1 VVGVT
6 YGPTGGVVMLDRA
19 FGMLATRDGV
29 TVACEVSPSN
39 AVARLGAQVLRRACI
54 AVNEEVGDG
63 TSTAALLAGAMIT
76 EGHKRITAG
85 ADPGEIARGMQHAA
99 AIASEV
105 VGQLAVP
112 VEDESTLQQVA
123 LHTTKRDEEIANA
136 LAKATMLV
144 GSKGMI
150 VIEDGKGLGIEIVSK
165 SGVEI
170 SEGWVSMEFGEWEA
184 DVCLVA
190 VVAEP
195 LMKFSEVVPMMEA
208 ASQVGPG
215 NLPLL
220 VVCEGAYGEALAMMV
235 TNNSKDV
242 LKCCAIRGPGHGP
255 FQIDHFQDIAALSQA
270 VVVDKNAGMSL
281 EKFESG
287 WLGSLQQVSVSA
299 HKSTLVAFDDALP
312 SIQDRIR
319 TLEVRR
325 GRSEHNHDR
334 ERLSERIAKLA
345 DGFCVLRVGGVT
357 EAVAKERR
365 GRIEDAL
372 HAVRAAL
379 DEGIVPGAGMAYLA
393 AADVIEQIGLSTG
406 DFGQGERIVV
416 EALREPVRALVSNA
430 GEEPAVVLNALREAT
445 DGSYWL
451 GYDAVTGTI
460 RDLLEKPLLADP
472 LRVVRSTI
480 EVAASAAS
488 TLLTVEVAITA

>member
-1 VVGVT
+1 
-6 YGPTGGVVMLDRA
+6 MLDRS

-29 TVACEVSPSN
+29 TVACEVSPAN
-39 AVARLGAQVLRRACI
+39 PVARLGAQMLRRACI
-54 AVNEEVGDG
+54 TVNEEVGDG
-63 TSTAALLAGAMIT
+63 TSTAALLAGAMIN

-85 ADPGEIARGMQHAA
+85 ADPGELAKGMQHAA

-105 VGQLAVP
+105 VGQLVVP
-112 VEDESTLQQVA
+112 VEDEDTLQQVA
-123 LHTTKRDEEIANA
+123 LHTTKRDVEIADA
-136 LAKATMLV
+136 LAEATMLV

-150 VIEDGKGLGIEIVSK
+150 VIEDGKGVGIELVSK
-165 SGVEI
+165 HGVEI
-170 SEGWVSMEFGEWEA
+170 SQGWVSMEFGDEWKA

-208 ASQVGPG
+208 ASQVPG

-220 VVCEGAYGEALAMMV
+220 VVCEGVYGEALATMV
-235 TNNSKDV
+235 TNNGKDV
-242 LKCCAIRGPGHGP
+242 LKCCAIKGPGRGP
-255 FQIDHFQDIAALSQA
+255 FQMDHLQDIAALSQA
-270 VVVDKNAGMSL
+270 VVVDTNAGMSL
-281 EKFESG
+281 AKFESA
-287 WLGSLQQVSVSA
+287 WLGSLQQVRVGA

-312 SIQDRIR
+312 AIQDRIR

-325 GRSEHNHDR
+325 DRTEHNHDR
-334 ERLSERIAKLA
+334 DRLSERIAKLA

-357 EAVAKERR
+357 EAAAKERR

-379 DEGIVPGAGMAYLA
+379 DEGVVPGAGMAYLA
-393 AADVIEQIGLSTG
+393 AAEVLEEIGFSDG
-406 DFGQGERIVV
+406 DFGQGERVV
-416 EALREPVRALVSNA
+416 VKALREPVRALVSNA
-430 GEEPAVVLNALREAT
+430 GEEPAVVLNALREAG

-451 GYDAVTGTI
+451 GYDAMAGTI

-488 TLLTVEVAITA
+488 TLLTVEVAITSK